1 MAANSLTES
10 PRLPGRGIQSHV
22 LVPTTE
28 PGVPRCRNHMWV
40 TRSMLLLLRSVSA
53 TFIEG
58 MAIQGRRG

>member
-1 MAANSLTES
+1 
-10 PRLPGRGIQSHV
+10 
-22 LVPTTE
+22 
-28 PGVPRCRNHMWV
+28 MWV